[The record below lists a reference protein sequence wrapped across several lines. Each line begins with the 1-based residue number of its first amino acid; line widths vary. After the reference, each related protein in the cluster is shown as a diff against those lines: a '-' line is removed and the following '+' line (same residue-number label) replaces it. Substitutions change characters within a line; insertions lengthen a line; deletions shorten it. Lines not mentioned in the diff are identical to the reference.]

1 MNPVGWP
8 APVLEMSCSKQTTS
22 WRNWHWES
30 TPCQSQAQSMKPV
43 ATHWGSATPHNLQT
57 SFQQLEKKV
66 VLTLQISS
74 VFFHYSH
81 YTLPGTLLPHIA
93 PSFSCGFIVRWLAW
107 WASSTGPRFRARRG
121 IATGQAANGLWCARP
136 RFECRW
142 IRPWS
147 PWWRWGWRPGSKSW
161 PRLGWKMQLWRRP
174 HIHWRIWV
182 V

>member
-43 ATHWGSATPHNLQT
+43 ATHWGSATPHNLQK
-57 SFQQLEKKV
+57 SFQQLEKKD

-74 VFFHYSH
+74 AFFH
-81 YTLPGTLLPHIA
+81 YTLPGALLPHH
-93 PSFSCGFIVRWLAW
+93 LAV
-107 WASSTGPRFRARRG
+107 ASSSGGWHDERLRLVRG
-121 IATGQAANGLWCARP
+121 FEHGEGSQLVRP
-136 RFECRW
+136 RMVCGAQGRG
-142 IRPWS
+142 PNVGGS
-147 PWWRWGWRPGSKSW
+147 DPGPPWWRWGWRPGSKSW
-161 PRLGWKMQLWRRP
+161 PRLGWKMQLWRQT
-174 HIHWRIWV
+174 HIHWRILV